1 MLYIKKHK
9 CHGCECAFD
18 GKGSFSTELLN
29 HRTAAGETCFI
40 KCSALR
46 KKTKKEVEKE
56 LMRISAIIRFELL
69 SAIISPDLLLCESDK
84 ARGWNLNFDNGEFH
98 YFSTIS
104 LSSTI

>member
-1 MLYIKKHK
+1 MQCIK
-9 CHGCECAFD
+9 E
-18 GKGSFSTELLN
+18 
-29 HRTAAGETCFI
+29 
-40 KCSALR
+40 
-46 KKTKKEVEKE
+46 KKQKKEVEKE

-104 LSSTI
+104 LSSTIQFPPLTSRQLNVKKKTVREPVYLFTMSSK